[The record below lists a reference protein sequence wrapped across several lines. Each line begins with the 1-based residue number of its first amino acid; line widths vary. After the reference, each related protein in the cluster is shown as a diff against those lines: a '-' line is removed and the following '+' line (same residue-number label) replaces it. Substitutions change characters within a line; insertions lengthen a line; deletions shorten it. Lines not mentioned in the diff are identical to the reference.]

1 MRTAGLARRLLGLRG
16 MFGSPENL
24 ARTRSSS
31 HSYESAKTKVSR
43 AQCLTSP
50 DCIRVSAARW
60 GALRLAPTNPA
71 EVSVAAV
78 CAASQ
83 RRPRSMRYA
92 PAFSPRNRR
101 GPLLFYELSTRQ
113 RRQAFRAAPFSSPS
127 TAQIQAS
134 RSRSTQRVERRGR
147 RRGSRSAP
155 VGSRRPTFPAKI
167 ALFCRAR
174 ASIGST
180 KSDAAPAAPSE
191 TDSAAPLRW

>member
-78 CAASQ
+78 CVASQ
-83 RRPRSMRYA
+83 RRPRFHATHTCVSRHGIVVGGPFYFVNSVLDSGDR
-92 PAFSPRNRR
+92 PSERR
-101 GPLLFYELSTRQ
+101 RSVRRRRREFRRADHGRRKGSGDLGDVAAQGRRQSGHGDLPSQ
-113 RRQAFRAAPFSSPS
+113 RR
-127 TAQIQAS
+127 
-134 RSRSTQRVERRGR
+134 
-147 RRGSRSAP
+147 
-155 VGSRRPTFPAKI
+155 
-167 ALFCRAR
+167 
-174 ASIGST
+174 
-180 KSDAAPAAPSE
+180 
-191 TDSAAPLRW
+191 